1 MTSVAD
7 NLANIKKLITVY
19 EQQYGRESGAV
30 QLLAASKSQPLEKIL
45 AAYQAG
51 QRRFGENYLQEA
63 LKKMSDLA
71 ANHPGVASS
80 IEWHFI
86 GPMQRNKT
94 RKIAEHFAWVHSVDS
109 DIIAKRLS
117 EQRPAHLPPL
127 NICIEVNISNQ
138 ATKSGVPL
146 AHVLSLAKECLTLPR
161 LTLRGLMAIPAFHPD
176 FNQQRQECHQLFL
189 VWQALRDQ
197 EIALDTLSL
206 GMSSDFEAAIAE
218 GSTLVRIGSAIF
230 GQRA

>member
-109 DIIAKRLS
+109 DIIVKRLS

-176 FNQQRQECHQLFL
+176 FNQQ
-189 VWQALRDQ
+189 
-197 EIALDTLSL
+197 
-206 GMSSDFEAAIAE
+206 
-218 GSTLVRIGSAIF
+218 
-230 GQRA
+230 